1 MEVNA
6 EYFLSTLALALVVLL
21 GDRVGGVN
29 VAVLSQ
35 LAGGQLLALQPH
47 LQVIRAGWG
56 SREPEALHHLH
67 D

>member
-21 GDRVGGVN
+21 GDRVGSMN

-35 LAGGQLLALQPH
+35 LCLSNESENNYNKKSKYDVTLKL
-47 LQVIRAGWG
+47 
-56 SREPEALHHLH
+56 
-67 D
+67 